1 MHAVTKEGSD
11 ENHLGLHNLQCQ
23 DINIQTLLER
33 SALWCQTAG
42 WWNVPK
48 LNWHSTCQPISG

>member
-1 MHAVTKEGSD
+1 MHAVTKEGYD

-23 DINIQTLLER
+23 DMNTQTLLER

-42 WWNVPK
+42 W
-48 LNWHSTCQPISG
+48 